1 MSAPQA
7 EEKQEPSMMRQAL
20 GRGAAAVKRVAR
32 RVGRRARG
40 GIRAAQA
47 AVGFGPVRNRLG
59 RNAFSRQVIQQNL
72 RVENAPTVT
81 MSTSYNHMIH
91 GDLAPI
97 GRVHLVTMGPLV
109 GDEESRHF
117 LSEMDADSNMGA
129 RRTVESGRRGP
140 FRNSSGASRVMDR
153 SAHVMY
159 RRRGYSIEIT
169 VMRGITSYEMDQ
181 LIGKL
186 GAHRLSTASSQ
197 LFLIDGKKKK
207 LGQLDRISL
216 EKLRQMIHKALDKRR
231 QVGLVIT
238 DPKQRGILHK
248 PDGHKRGMKTA
259 MRKQF
264 QDVLN

>member
-1 MSAPQA
+1 
-7 EEKQEPSMMRQAL
+7 MRQL
-20 GRGAAAVKRVAR
+20 GAFESDGCCWAGAR
-32 RVGRRARG
+32 RVGR
-40 GIRAAQA
+40 GIAA
-47 AVGFGPVRNRLG
+47 AVGYGPVRNRLG
-59 RNAFSRQVIQQNL
+59 RAAFSRQDIRQDL

-81 MSTSYNHMIH
+81 TSTSYNHLIQ

-97 GRVHLVTMGPLV
+97 GRVHLVKLGPLV

-117 LSEMDADSNMGA
+117 LAEMDADSNMGA
-129 RRTVESGRRGP
+129 RRMVEAGRRGP
-140 FRNSSGASRVMDR
+140 FKNSSGSSRVMDR
-153 SAHVMY
+153 SAHVLY

-186 GAHRLSTASSQ
+186 GAHRLSTASSH

-238 DPKQRGILHK
+238 DPKHRGILHK
-248 PDGHKRGMKTA
+248 ADGHKRGMKTA
-259 MRKQF
+259 MREQF